1 MNQEQNKIADKAL
14 GELNEIRSQI
24 AGRVGDVTELHKRYN
39 EIVMQVKAGL
49 HDVLNNAKNAPQ
61 EYWKEN
67 NDININEFPSCGN
80 LQRQPKR
87 NAADTLIGAGVVD
100 NIRNEIK
107 ENPLDYA
114 ELQEITADASPGS
127 GAGEELRRIKVRDI
141 GQPRWIAEMQSELK
155 LFKQRSK
162 TKGFYDPEGLARGMV
177 WREKQKKVQRAKTLW
192 IALDTSG
199 SMLGTMSRGESVLEL
214 VASYIVPI
222 AREFQGELWQV
233 DVGIPTEIYPLKSL
247 RESTVKGIPIK
258 GGGGTEFDEVF
269 RLLNKKKE
277 EFKKTMGDKTD
288 FMTIF
293 LTDAIVDWN
302 EDLMPDNLLIITLKE
317 TESHLPF
324 LDPARN
330 QKAILI
336 EADAKTE

>member
-1 MNQEQNKIADKAL
+1 MNQQQNKIADKAL
-14 GELNEIRSQI
+14 EELNEIRSQI
-24 AGRVGDVTELHKRYN
+24 ANRVGDADELTKRYN
-39 EIVMQVKAGL
+39 DIVLEVKAGL
-49 HDVLNNAKNAPQ
+49 HDIINNAKKAPE

-67 NDININEFPSCGN
+67 NTINISEFPACGSI
-80 LQRQPKR
+80 QRQPKH
-87 NAADTLIGAGVVD
+87 NAGDKLVGAGVVD
-100 NIRNEIK
+100 AIRNEIK

-114 ELQEITADASPGS
+114 ELQEITADAAPGS
-127 GAGEELRRIKVRDI
+127 GAGNELRRIKVKDI
-141 GQPRWIAEMQSELK
+141 GQPKWIAEMQSQLK

-177 WREKQKKVQRAKTLW
+177 WKQKEKKVMRSKTLW

-199 SMLGTMSRGESVLEL
+199 SMLSTQSKGESVLEL

-233 DVGIPTEIYPLKSL
+233 DVGVPTEIYKLKEL
-247 RESTVKGIPIK
+247 KESTVRGIPVK

-269 RLLNKKKE
+269 RLLNKKKA
-277 EFKKTMGDKTD
+277 EFKEQLGPQTE

-293 LTDAIVDWN
+293 LTDAIVDWDVN
-302 EDLMPDNLLIITLKE
+302 LLPDNFLIITLAQ
-317 TESHLPF
+317 TESHLPP
-324 LDPARN
+324 LDESRN

-336 EADAKTE
+336 EVD